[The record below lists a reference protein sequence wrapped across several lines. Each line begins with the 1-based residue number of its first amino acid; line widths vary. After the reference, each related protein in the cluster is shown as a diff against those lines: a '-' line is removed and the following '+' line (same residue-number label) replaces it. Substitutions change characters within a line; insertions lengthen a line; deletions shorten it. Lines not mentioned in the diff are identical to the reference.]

1 MSTITDVDD
10 LRGRDV
16 IDSRD
21 IVELAAR
28 SARPGQESA
37 S

>member
-21 IVELAAR
+21 IVELAAACATR
-28 SARPGQESA
+28 AESA